1 MKIFLHILFAL
12 FTVLTV
18 AGCKEESAKK
28 LVMATSADFP
38 PYEFVNGRKID
49 GLDPAIIRI
58 IAEKLNCELQIHNM
72 NFDSVITA
80 VQSGKADIAA
90 SGLTITDERKKLI
103 KFTVPYVIAQQKTVV
118 KEKSPIK
125 TFADLK
131 GKRIGVQHGTTGDL
145 YVSKNISKPERFAS
159 GTLAIAAMRAGK
171 VDAVV
176 IDSEPANVFVKQ
188 NKDLRLLP
196 GALTSE
202 KYAFAVN
209 KKNIVLLAQINAHLL
224 EMQQ

>member
-1 MKIFLHILFAL
+1 MIIFLHILFAL

-49 GLDPAIIRI
+49 GIDPAIIRI

-103 KFTVPYVIAQQKTVV
+103 NFTVPYVIAQQKTVV

-145 YVSKNISKPERFAS
+145 
-159 GTLAIAAMRAGK
+159 
-171 VDAVV
+171 
-176 IDSEPANVFVKQ
+176 
-188 NKDLRLLP
+188 
-196 GALTSE
+196 
-202 KYAFAVN
+202 
-209 KKNIVLLAQINAHLL
+209 
-224 EMQQ
+224 